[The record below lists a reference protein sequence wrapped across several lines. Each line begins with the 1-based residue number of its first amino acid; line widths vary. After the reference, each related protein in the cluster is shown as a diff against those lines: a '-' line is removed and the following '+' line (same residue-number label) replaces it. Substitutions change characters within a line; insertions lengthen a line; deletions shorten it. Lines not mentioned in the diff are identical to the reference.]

1 MTFDAAAIV
10 GSIILA
16 IILKHL
22 SPNKKSTA
30 LIPVLFLLIIFFAM
44 LKLIDFTVAGYF
56 AIIALVGISLGGAY
70 NTLAGLVTM
79 ELVRAIPSHL
89 QTKYLR
95 FYAALL
101 MAFGNTITS
110 ITQIIISFTIG

>member
-10 GSIILA
+10 GSTFLA
-16 IILKHL
+16 FIFKQLG
-22 SPNKKSTA
+22 PNKKSLV
-30 LIPVLFLLIIFFAM
+30 LIPVIFFLMIFFAM

-56 AIIALVGISLGGAY
+56 TIIAFVGICLGGSY

-79 ELVRAIPSHL
+79 ELVRTIPPKL

-95 FYAALL
+95 FYSALL
-101 MAFGNTITS
+101 MAFGNTVTS
-110 ITQIIISFTIG
+110 ITQVIISFTIG